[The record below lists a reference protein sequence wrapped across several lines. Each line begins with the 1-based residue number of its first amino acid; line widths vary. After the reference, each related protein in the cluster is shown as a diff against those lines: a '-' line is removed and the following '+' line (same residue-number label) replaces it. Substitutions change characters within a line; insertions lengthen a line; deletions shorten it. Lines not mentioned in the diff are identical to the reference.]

1 MINLAM
7 VWILSTITLSWAA
20 DDVFIGGFEKR
31 GPMLGCHK
39 RVFTY
44 RVSQADSKGRECWD
58 HVSVWSCHGRCDSNE
73 ISDWR
78 FPYKRSHHPVCMH
91 AGRTRSVATLRHCHP
106 DADPEAKLYEYMEP
120 KSCTCQCSSSGSSR
134 NSSSN
139 GCVAPEIRVAV
150 TEAGNLGPVTTHNMF
165 HDEEEIETEYA

>member
-1 MINLAM
+1 MINLIS
-7 VWILSTITLSWAA
+7 VWILSMIALSWAVE
-20 DDVFIGGFEKR
+20 DSLFISGFEKKA
-31 GPMLGCHK
+31 PMLGCHK

-44 RVSQADSKGRECWD
+44 RISQADSKGRECWD

-106 DADPEAKLYEYMEP
+106 EADAEAKLYEYMEP
-120 KSCTCQCSSSGSSR
+120 KSCSCQTCTSMDTSC
-134 NSSSN
+134 
-139 GCVAPEIRVAV
+139 E
-150 TEAGNLGPVTTHNMF
+150 GPKQLSTDAATKIF
-165 HDEEEIETEYA
+165 QIDDEEIESEYA

>member
-1 MINLAM
+1 MINCLTLCVALSM
-7 VWILSTITLSWAA
+7 VVGCTWAA
-20 DDVFIGGFEKR
+20 ATVNELADQNRG

-44 RVSQADSKGRECWD
+44 RVSQTDSKGRECWD

-91 AGRTRSVATLRHCHP
+91 AGRTRSVAVLRHCHP

-120 KSCTCQCSSSGSSR
+120 KSCSCQTCTSMDTSCEGPKQL
-134 NSSSN
+134 NTD
-139 GCVAPEIRVAV
+139 AV
-150 TEAGNLGPVTTHNMF
+150 TKIFQIE
-165 HDEEEIETEYA
+165 EEEIESEYA